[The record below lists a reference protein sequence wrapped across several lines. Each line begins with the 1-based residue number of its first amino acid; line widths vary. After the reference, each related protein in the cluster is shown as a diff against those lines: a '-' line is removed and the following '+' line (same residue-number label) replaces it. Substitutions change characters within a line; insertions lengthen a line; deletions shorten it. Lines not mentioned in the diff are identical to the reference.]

1 MTTALELGT
10 IERVDIREVWEHEA
24 RDFTPWLADNI
35 EVLGTALGIDIE
47 VREQEASV
55 GPYSLDILA
64 HDMNSDRPIVI
75 ENQLEATDHDHLGK
89 LLTYAAGFDANVLV
103 WIARE
108 FKDEH
113 REALDLLNH
122 RTGEDTQFYGVEIE
136 LWKIGNSFPA
146 PNFKMVAFPNE
157 WPPTKGPRLTSVS
170 GRGEQYKEF
179 YQPLI
184 DTMREVHNFTNMKK
198 APTKPFC
205 NFATGQ
211 TGFRYAPYL
220 TTNNMNRASVQLY
233 LNSDREK
240 NKTYFDMLV
249 SDKADIENELG
260 ELLWERLDDKI
271 ACRISIA
278 RNGSIDD
285 DDETLE
291 EIRKWMVDRLLKFKE
306 VFKPRLE
313 KLVDQRYSPLS

>member
-1 MTTALELGT
+1 MTTAQELGT
-10 IERVDIREVWEHEA
+10 IEKVDLREVWEHEA
-24 RDFTPWLADNI
+24 TDFTPWLADNI
-35 EVLGTALGIDIE
+35 EVLGSALGIDIE

-75 ENQLEATDHDHLGK
+75 ENQLEVTDHDHLGK

-122 RTGEDTQFYGVEIE
+122 RTGEDTQIYGVEIE
-136 LWKIGNSFPA
+136 LWKIGTSFPA

-157 WPPTKGPRLTSVS
+157 WSPTKGQRLTSVS

-184 DTMREVHNFTNMKK
+184 NTLREVHNFTNMKK
-198 APTKPFC
+198 APAKPFC

-220 TTNNMNRASVQLY
+220 TTSNMNRARIELY
-233 LNSDREK
+233 LNSDRDK
-240 NKTYFDMLV
+240 NKAYFDLLA
-249 SDKADIENELG
+249 SDREDIEIELG
-260 ELLWERLDDKI
+260 ELLWERLDDKK
-271 ACRISIA
+271 ASRISMA

-285 DDETLE
+285 DEETLE
-291 EIRKWMVDRLLKFKE
+291 EIRTWMVDRLLKFKE
-306 VFKPRLE
+306 VFGPRLAE
-313 KLVDQRYSPLS
+313 LVE